1 MIQARCNPAG
11 IFFMVRQTNYSTHK
25 QVLPADLYTPVGVFL
40 KLRDV
45 FQDSVLL
52 ESSDFHAADNSFS
65 YIGLDPLSIF
75 SIEADEA
82 VIRSFHEQGAR
93 RFPLQTNDLFDLFD
107 TYQHSFHQHAGDD
120 GIANGLLGYISYNA
134 VRHFDR
140 FDFQIEQQEIP
151 DLRFI
156 FYRYVIAFNHY
167 LDQLVIYENIP
178 AGEESHMER
187 LLTLIRNRHV
197 AVFPFNPSALETSS
211 CSDEQFLDMTKK
223 GIAHCLRGDV
233 FQVVLSRRFSRSF
246 TGDDFGVYRMLR
258 TVNPSPYL
266 FYFDYGDFRMFGS
279 SPEAQ
284 LVVKNGVARINPI
297 AGTFKRTGNDQ
308 EDKETAQRLIADP
321 KENAEHVMLVD
332 LARNDLSRHA
342 SEVQVEKYREV
353 HYYSHV
359 IHLVSQ
365 VIGKLNKKP
374 NSLRLLADSFPAG
387 TLSGAPKHKAI
398 NIIQELEPHPRGF
411 YGGCAGFIG
420 FNGDINTTIVIR
432 TFLSMNNSLHYQAGA
447 GIVAASSPLSEL
459 AEVGHKLGAL
469 RKAIELAKELKA

>member
-1 MIQARCNPAG
+1 MIK
-11 IFFMVRQTNYSTHK
+11 QTIYTTYIR
-25 QVLPADLYTPVGVFL
+25 VLPADLYTPVGVFL
-40 KLRDV
+40 KLRDI

-75 SIEADEA
+75 SVEHDQV
-82 VIRSFHEQGAR
+82 VIRSFQEQGAK
-93 RFPLQTNDLFDLFD
+93 RFQLDQGHDLFELFNI
-107 TYQHSFHQHAGDD
+107 YQHSFQELSGST

-134 VRHFDR
+134 VKHFDR
-140 FDFQIEQQEIP
+140 FDFSVNAHEIP

-156 FYRYVIAFNHY
+156 FYRYLIAFNHY
-167 LDQLVIYENIP
+167 TDQLVIYENVP
-178 AGEESHMER
+178 EGNESTIDR
-187 LLTLIRNRHV
+187 LLTLIKNRHV
-197 AVFPFNPSALETSS
+197 AIYPFNPSPEETSTIT
-211 CSDEQFLDMTKK
+211 DADYLRMAEQ

-233 FQVVLSRRFSRSF
+233 FQVVLSRRFSRHY

-258 TVNPSPYL
+258 NVNPSPYL

-284 LVVKNGVARINPI
+284 LVVKNGLARINPI
-297 AGTFKRTGNDQ
+297 AGTFRRSGKDE
-308 EDKETAQRLIADP
+308 EDREIARRLADDP

-342 SEVQVEKYREV
+342 SAVQVEKYREI

-365 VIGKLNKKP
+365 VSGQLNEKP

-387 TLSGAPKHKAI
+387 TLSGAPKHRAI
-398 NIIQELEPHPRGF
+398 SIIHELEPHPRGF

-420 FNGDINTTIVIR
+420 FNGDINTTITIR
-432 TFLSMNNSLHYQAGA
+432 TFLSMNNTLHYQAGA
-447 GIVAASSPLSEL
+447 GVVAASSPASEL

-469 RKAIELAKELKA
+469 RRAIELAKELKA